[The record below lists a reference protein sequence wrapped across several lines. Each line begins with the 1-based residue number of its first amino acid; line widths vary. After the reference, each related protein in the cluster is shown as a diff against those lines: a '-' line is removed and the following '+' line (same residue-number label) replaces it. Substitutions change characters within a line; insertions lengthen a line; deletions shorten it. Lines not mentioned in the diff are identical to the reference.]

1 MILFATYEIGK
12 VLIRPDKVLIICQGN
27 LNKKFLTQ
35 MKNLFLTLQLNG
47 GVISKA
53 KRIACLS
60 EVGPNFVE
68 PEFFN
73 KLNVKVQKIDDI
85 DARHIISNKIQMLNQ
100 TYLENDF
107 ELVVALD
114 TDIVITKDFSS
125 FLNDDKIG
133 GAPVRR
139 PKNRMENWKDFYKF
153 FGIKLPE
160 QRFFSTITY
169 DEMPPYFNSG
179 VLVVPRKHVTNL
191 YNAWKK
197 FVLQLI
203 DCYSE
208 IPNNLEPFRRVDQL
222 GLALA
227 LTDECLPFYELP
239 LEMNFPTPRVIHP
252 KFNPENLEPSL
263 LHYHANFNGDG
274 TLGLTSY
281 SHINEIIE
289 KINRQIKI

>member
-1 MILFATYEIGK
+1 MT
-12 VLIRPDKVLIICQGN
+12 RPDKILIICQGN

-53 KRIACLS
+53 KRLACLS
-60 EVGPNFVE
+60 EVGPNFME

-114 TDIVITKDFSS
+114 ADIVITKDFSS

-139 PKNRMENWKDFYKF
+139 PKNRMENWKD
-153 FGIKLPE
+153 
-160 QRFFSTITY
+160 
-169 DEMPPYFNSG
+169 
-179 VLVVPRKHVTNL
+179 
-191 YNAWKK
+191 
-197 FVLQLI
+197 
-203 DCYSE
+203 
-208 IPNNLEPFRRVDQL
+208 
-222 GLALA
+222 
-227 LTDECLPFYELP
+227 
-239 LEMNFPTPRVIHP
+239 
-252 KFNPENLEPSL
+252 
-263 LHYHANFNGDG
+263 
-274 TLGLTSY
+274 
-281 SHINEIIE
+281 
-289 KINRQIKI
+289 